1 MDMAIDIEL
10 TSLFF
15 VTFRTVFGDKDL
27 GTRIYFT
34 KNELCIGEHKIK
46 YEYIPLFSY
55 SRSIFKLNV
64 FAKLHDNKII
74 KSEKISNIFLHFDSD
89 DTCKK
94 FQVRLYDKMK
104 YLKEYEYD
112 TIDKSIFKF
121 KSFKEI
127 FPKYFRNK

>member
-1 MDMAIDIEL
+1 MATAIDIEL

-15 VTFRTVFGDKDL
+15 VTVRTLFGDKNL
-27 GTRIYFT
+27 STRISFT
-34 KNELCIGEHKIK
+34 KSELCIGEHKIK

-55 SRSIFKLNV
+55 NKSIFKLNI

-94 FQVRLYDKMK
+94 FQEKLYDKMK
-104 YLKEYEYD
+104 YLKDYEYD
-112 TIDKSIFKF
+112 TIDKSIFRF
-121 KSFKEI
+121 KSFREI
-127 FPKYFRNK
+127 FPKYFQSK